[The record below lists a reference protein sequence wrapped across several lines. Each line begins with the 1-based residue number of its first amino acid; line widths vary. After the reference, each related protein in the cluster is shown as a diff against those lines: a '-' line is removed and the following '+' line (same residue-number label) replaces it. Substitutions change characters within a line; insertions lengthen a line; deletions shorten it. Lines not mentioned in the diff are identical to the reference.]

1 VRVFGGRGV
10 YLYNVRKNPQWGGVV
25 LRIIDCRGCA
35 PQSEPQYEGISEVSV
50 QGTYIRV
57 SLRMTQMRLEPVSF
71 PLGLDLFPPHFG
83 GS

>member
-1 VRVFGGRGV
+1 MRVFGGGGV
-10 YLYNVRKNPQWGGVV
+10 YLYNLKKNPQWGGVV
-25 LRIIDCRGCA
+25 LRIIDCRGSA
-35 PQSEPQYEGISEVSV
+35 PQYEGISEVSV